1 MRAVVYFIHVRPV
14 FFQFLAHMNVKVV
27 HVFGRVL
34 PFSDPA
40 LIGNYDNQIT
50 RLVQSTNSVDNTGIE
65 NEVFN
70 FIYVIMT
77 FIRIKVPSRSRNIA
91 LFILDFIFP
100 TCNLST
106 CNQKFTCGEFQCI
119 ILNINSFK
127 SSPSEML
134 ALPTPFDLRSY
145 SRNQEIILHISWRY
159 IVSLLPC
166 NLSEN
171 RD

>member
-14 FFQFLAHMNVKVV
+14 LFQLLAHINVKVF
-27 HVFGRVL
+27 HVFDRVL
-34 PFSDPA
+34 SFSDPT
-40 LIGNYDNQIT
+40 LIGNNDNQVT
-50 RLVQSTNSVDNTGIE
+50 RLVQSTNSVNNTGIE

-70 FIYVIMT
+70 LVYVIMT
-77 FIRIKVPSRSRNIA
+77 FIRINGPVRSRNIA

-106 CNQKFTCGEFQCI
+106 CNQKFTCEEFQCI

-145 SRNQEIILHISWRY
+145 SRNQEIILAHFMALYRFAPS
-159 IVSLLPC
+159 V
-166 NLSEN
+166 
-171 RD
+171 